1 MPKNVNF
8 TSKIEKIIMKNSQ
21 NLALLAVPPGQFIA
35 LQAFKCTQT
44 GTLGYV

>member
-21 NLALLAVPPGQFIA
+21 NLALLAVTPGQFRA
-35 LQAFKCTQT
+35 LQAFKRLKQV
-44 GTLGYV
+44 LWGYV